1 MRFWDIA
8 SGDEVRQIA
17 LGEFSWKT
25 PNFSTG
31 AEKIEHKTDWHLIKV
46 ARRSA
51 TLLITKLIPLE
62 GEEGVKDGS
71 EGSEDGAAPV
81 ATRQRRAAAA
91 PIACF
96 KAPQDI
102 TAVRCHGAT
111 ICVGGVD
118 GAVCFLQAPVLAV

>member
-8 SGDEVRQIA
+8 SGKEVRQVA
-17 LGEFSWKT
+17 PSEFHWKT
-25 PNFSTG
+25 PHFSTG
-31 AEKIEHKTDWHLIKV
+31 AETLEHMTDRRLVKA
-46 ARRSA
+46 ARWSA
-51 TLLITKLIPLE
+51 TLLITNLIPL
-62 GEEGVKDGS
+62 GDDDGC

-96 KAPQDI
+96 KAPQHI

-118 GAVCFLQAPVLAV
+118 GAVCFLQAPFLAV